1 MAEQNPL
8 LAQFMGG
15 RQTGQATPFQVSQ
28 GQGMAPGQVAAYLQG
43 NALTVPNRIDGKANQ
58 MIDSDPAADLR
69 ARERFQENV
78 DLQVYRDQQAM
89 ERQKMQLEGQQAI
102 ADSNNDLTREITKLK
117 IGSAEGMQ
125 DKELASKAEMF
136 ESEIEWK
143 KYALERGISQQEAER
158 IWKSKENDKKIAA
171 DVASQERG
179 FAHDKDIKQMGI
191 NAQFDLQE
199 RAIEG
204 DIEKTKMVNES
215 RERIAGWSNEIAR
228 AELEIKEMQVTG
240 NLELDKEKLNLSRD
254 QYKENQRQ
262 FDKKLEADIKMAEGS
277 NKNALERVKLQVEA
291 QKYNVDKSFE
301 IKEIEMQ
308 NEKDKAQALAPM
320 IKDMVDTTQKWQTKG
335 RFEYLQKFEEDYI
348 KANAWKYKLNITDSK
363 GNIVPK
369 MYAQAKTQFYMDE
382 EAMGQMRTIR
392 DATLAAQDRIYE
404 ERLSEAYKAANKYGV
419 DIGVFM
425 PQATQPQ
432 VLPPTQGNPLV
443 PNQIP
448 EGYEVVPGYE

>member
-8 LAQFMGG
+8 LAQFMVG
-15 RQTGQATPFQVSQ
+15 RQTGQATPFRVSQ

-43 NALTVPNRIDGKANQ
+43 NALTVPNRLDGKANQ

-102 ADSNNDLTREITKLK
+102 ADSNNDLTRELTYARL
-117 IGSAEGMQ
+117 GSAEDIANKEIASREGMQ
-125 DKELASKAEMF
+125 QA
-136 ESEIEWK
+136 
-143 KYALERGISQQEAER
+143 
-158 IWKSKENDKKIAA
+158 
-171 DVASQERG
+171 G

-191 NAQFDLQE
+191 DAQFNLQE

-204 DIEKTKMVNES
+204 DIEKTQMVNES

-301 IKEIEMQ
+301 IKGIEMQ

-320 IKDMVDTTQKWQTKG
+320 IKDMVDTTEKWQTKG

-369 MYAQAKTQFYMDE
+369 MYAQAKSQFYMDE